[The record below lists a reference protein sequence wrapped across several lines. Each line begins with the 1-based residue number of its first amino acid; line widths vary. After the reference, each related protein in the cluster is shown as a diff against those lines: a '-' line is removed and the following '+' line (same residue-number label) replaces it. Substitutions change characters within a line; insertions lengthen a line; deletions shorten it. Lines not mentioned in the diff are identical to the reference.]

1 MANYTRKQKKIKLN
15 IYTKLIFLLVILNF
29 CKKLNE
35 LHQNNS
41 AASYSFNSISSYS
54 ITIHT
59 LSKKNSKFHTSKG
72 AIVKLLIILSNDVHP
87 NPGPKPQCG
96 ICNHNINQNG
106 IECSTCKTIYH
117 ILCSKAQSKDEAQN
131 NFTWICPK
139 IGCQPNY
146 YTEGLEGNESSN
158 SPTRFALLNSPKI
171 NKKKKSQPKKSS
183 KNVKARSNP
192 KKITLLDELTPISS
206 DDYIG
211 KDWCVYCYRNIE
223 NRESYNHCSHCNKS
237 IHRKC
242 QNKMRRLENPQ
253 THICQSK
260 TCLIINTTQLKDKES
275 PEKIDEVRKSP
286 DEFIV
291 INMNTRNLTNKYED
305 LEYICEK
312 VMPDIICITESWM
325 DESVPEN
332 GFIPTGYNIIRKDR
346 SKGFKKKYNKTT
358 GGGIA
363 IIYKNNINVERK
375 TYLTEKIEEIL
386 WVQPKTKDP
395 FLLGLLYKP
404 DYSDMLELKKE
415 SENEE
420 SILENNIKKA
430 TQVSNRLIICGDF
443 NIDMNSPSN
452 PKTKQLTTVYETY
465 QLKQHIKKPTRV
477 DPRSGRASI
486 IDHIWATEE
495 APSIIRSGTFIGLSD
510 HFATYAIIN
519 AIKQPIPDEK
529 IQFRSFKNYKQEQYQ
544 EDLKMKIEENK
555 NLHEYVSAK
564 DVNGATDE
572 LIKTLR
578 EVIDAHAPTKVITTK
593 YMQQKI
599 PWFNNILKEKIAFK
613 NQLLEDRRLYGSKCF
628 NNRIKELSNEIHYL
642 KRKFKKKYVAEK
654 LEESEGNS
662 KSYWKL
668 INDLLFRGKPKKTIE
683 PDMINQDKAN
693 QINKFFATV
702 GTEIQKALKTTIHQ
716 RNLNGLIGFEFVPE
730 TVSSISKIFDQI
742 KIDTATG
749 TDEIPAKLLK
759 DAKVVL
765 VPIVTLLIN
774 LSYETYTFPN
784 CLKHARIKP
793 LYKSEDINEPKNY
806 RPISILPTLSKIF
819 ERAATNQITKYLEQN
834 NLITHTQHAYRQK
847 HSTQTCLIEVVN
859 HLYEI
864 LDNKKTPAIISLD
877 LSKAFD
883 SINHD
888 LLLSKLADLK
898 MSESTIKWVKSY
910 LSNRKQITK
919 FQHFTSEEEEI
930 TSGIPQGSILG
941 PLMFV
946 CFTNDFSKS
955 FDASLKIMSYADDT
969 QIIVNDKNME
979 NLKTKIKSAID
990 TAQTWYKDNTMKMNV
1005 GKTEILI
1012 INKTSTVKN
1021 FKIFFENDGKPVKVT
1036 ASPWI
1041 KVLGVKIDH
1050 QLNWNSQINY
1060 VKKNSINAI
1069 RQVHRINHLLPVK
1082 HRIQLYNTLVTPHF
1096 DYSDVVWGGCGK
1108 TNSKRIQ
1115 IAQNF
1120 AVRSITGNRK
1130 RDSASASFN
1139 KLKFLRLDQRRYIH
1153 ETVFIHKS
1161 LIFQNPS
1168 EINNQYLQHLSITD
1182 NRQSY
1187 TGKLVPPKHN
1197 TTKYTQSPL
1206 YRTIQSWNSCPSTF
1220 PTGNIKQHKTKL
1232 HKHIIQKTYYKP

>member
-1 MANYTRKQKKIKLN
+1 M
-15 IYTKLIFLLVILNF
+15 
-29 CKKLNE
+29 
-35 LHQNNS
+35 HQNNLNTGVS
-41 AASYSFNSISSYS
+41 LDSISKY
-54 ITIHT
+54 TIALNSNT
-59 LSKKNSKFHTSKG
+59 LLKKNNKHYTYKG
-72 AIVKLLIILSNDVHP
+72 AIAKLLIILSNDVHP
-87 NPGPKPQCG
+87 NPGPKPPCG
-96 ICNHNINQNG
+96 ICHRNIKQNC
-106 IECSTCKTIYH
+106 IECSTCKTTYH
-117 ILCSKAQSKDEAQN
+117 MLCSKAQSKDETQN

-139 IGCQPNY
+139 IGCLPNY
-146 YTEGLEGNESSN
+146 YTERLERTESSN

-171 NKKKKSQPKKSS
+171 NKTKKSQPKKAQNDRS
-183 KNVKARSNP
+183 KIPNP
-192 KKITLLDELTPISS
+192 KKKTLLDELTPISS

-211 KDWCVYCYRNIE
+211 KDWCVYCYKNIE
-223 NRESYNHCSHCNKS
+223 CRESYNHCTHCIKS

-242 QNKMRRLENPQ
+242 QNKMRLLENPP
-253 THICQSK
+253 TNICQSE

-275 PEKIDEVRKSP
+275 PEKIDDVRRSP
-286 DEFIV
+286 EEFIL

-346 SKGFKKKYNKTT
+346 SKGFKKKYNKIS

-363 IIYKNNINVERK
+363 IIFKNNLNVERK

-386 WVQPKTKDP
+386 WVQPKTKEP

-404 DYSDMLELKKE
+404 DYSDMLEVRKE
-415 SENEE
+415 SENDE
-420 SILENNIKKA
+420 SILENNVKKA
-430 TQVSNRLIICGDF
+430 TQISTKLIICGDF
-443 NIDMNSPSN
+443 NIDMKSPNN
-452 PKTKQLTTVYETY
+452 PKTKQLTNTYEAY

-477 DPRSGRASI
+477 DPQSGKASI

-510 HFATYAIIN
+510 HFATYAAMN
-519 AIKQPIPDEK
+519 VTKELIPDQK
-529 IQFRSFKNYKQEQYQ
+529 IKIRSFKNYKQEEYQ
-544 EDLKMKIEENK
+544 EHLKIKIEENQRL
-555 NLHEYVSAK
+555 NEYLSTK
-564 DVNGATDE
+564 DVDGATEE

-578 EVIDAHAPTKVITTK
+578 EVIDVHAPTKIISTK
-593 YMQQKI
+593 FSQQKI
-599 PWFNNILKEKIAFK
+599 PWFNNILKEKIAYK

-628 NNRIKELSNEIHYL
+628 NNKIKELSNEIHYL
-642 KRKFKKKYVAEK
+642 KRKLKKKYVTEK
-654 LEESEGNS
+654 LEENEGNP

-668 INDLLFRGKPKKTIE
+668 INDLLFKGKPKRTIE
-683 PDMINQDKAN
+683 PDMITQEKAN
-693 QINKFFATV
+693 KINKFFATI
-702 GTEIQKALKTTIHQ
+702 GTEIQKELKTTINQ
-716 RNLNGLIGFEFVPE
+716 RNFTGLIGFEFVPE
-730 TVSSISKIFDQI
+730 TESSISKIFDQI
-742 KIDTATG
+742 KTDTATG

-759 DAKVVL
+759 DAKIVL
-765 VPIVTLLIN
+765 VPIVTKLLN
-774 LSYETYTFPN
+774 LSYETFTFPN

-834 NLITHTQHAYRQK
+834 NLITHNQHAYRQK

-859 HLYEI
+859 HLYEL
-864 LDNKKTPAIISLD
+864 LDRKRIPAVISLD

-898 MSESTIKWVKSY
+898 MSESTIKWIKSY

-955 FDASLKIMSYADDT
+955 FDTSIKIMSYADDT
-969 QIIVNDKNME
+969 QIVVDDKNME

-990 TAQTWYKDNTMKMNV
+990 TAQKWYRENTMKMNV

-1012 INKTSTVKN
+1012 IHKTSIVKN
-1021 FKIFFENDGKPVKVT
+1021 FKMFFENDGKLVKIK
-1036 ASPWI
+1036 ASPVI

-1050 QLNWNSQINY
+1050 LLNWNSQVNY

-1069 RQVHRINHLLPVK
+1069 RQVHRINNLLPVK
-1082 HRIQLYNTLVTPHF
+1082 HRIQLYNSLVTPHF

-1115 IAQNF
+1115 TAQNF

-1153 ETVFIHKS
+1153 ETVFTHKS

-1206 YRTIQSWNSCPSTF
+1206 YRTIQSWNSCPSTL

-1232 HKHIIQKTYYKP
+1232 HKHIIQQTYYKP